1 MSKVC
6 LSLITLLSI
15 GLTVTGCAL
24 KPPANHA
31 ELCNKLKSQAL
42 YNVTNPNIEASSSTR
57 FQRDSLN
64 EQLKANNC

>member
-6 LSLITLLSI
+6 LSLITLLAI
-15 GLTVTGCAL
+15 GLSTAGCVL
-24 KPPANHA
+24 KSPANHE

-42 YNVTNPNIEASSSTR
+42 YNATNPNIEASSTTQ
-57 FQRDSLN
+57 FQKDGLN